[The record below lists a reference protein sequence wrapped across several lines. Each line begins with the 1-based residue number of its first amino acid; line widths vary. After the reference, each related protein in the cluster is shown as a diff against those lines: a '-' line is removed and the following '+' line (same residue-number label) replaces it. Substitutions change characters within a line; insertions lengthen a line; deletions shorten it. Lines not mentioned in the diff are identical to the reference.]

1 MHLKYVRFFRELTG
15 PVSILSIANSEE
27 NRKSVK
33 KDIRGLRLLMAE
45 DHELNAEIAQVLL
58 EDEGAKVTVV
68 TDGKQAVDLFQAKPP
83 GTFDAIVMDIMMPK
97 MDGISAAKAIRSLER
112 KDGAEV
118 PIIAM
123 TANAFDE
130 DEKRCLEAGMNAHRS
145 YYG

>member
-1 MHLKYVRFFRELTG
+1 M
-15 PVSILSIANSEE
+15 
-27 NRKSVK
+27 K

-45 DHELNAEIAQVLL
+45 DNELNAEIAQVLL

-83 GTFDAIVMDIMMPK
+83 GTFDAILMDIMMPK

-123 TANAFDE
+123 TADAFDE